1 MNMPTI
7 VPRLNL
13 HDTVTTAIRGMILD
27 GVLVPGQKIAE
38 RALCDRFGISR
49 TPLREALKVLASE
62 GLIEL
67 LPRRGAIVAQITKAD
82 IRDLFP
88 IMGALEGLA
97 GELACARADARD
109 IQRMRDLHDQMMDSY
124 IRRDEH
130 RYLRQNRKVH
140 ETIFALARNPALS
153 EMYQQVLTRI
163 HACRFILKKCDRD
176 WAVAVAEHAEIMD
189 ALAQRDGARLS
200 QLMRDHIAGT
210 SVRIALASL
219 DGNEERDA
227 V

>member
-1 MNMPTI
+1 MTAPTI

-13 HDTVTTAIRGMILD
+13 HDTVITALRGMILD
-27 GVLVPGQKIAE
+27 GVLTPGEKIAE
-38 RALCDRFGISR
+38 RALCERFGISR

-67 LPRRGAIVAQITKAD
+67 LPRRGAIVAQITEAD

-97 GELACARADARD
+97 GELACARVDARD
-109 IQRMRDLHDQMMDSY
+109 ITHLHELHDQMMDSY
-124 IRRDEH
+124 ARRDEH
-130 RYLRQNRKVH
+130 RYLRQNRKIH

-176 WAVAVAEHAEIMD
+176 WAAAVAEHAEIMD
-189 ALAQRDGARLS
+189 ALTRRDGARLS

-210 SVRIALASL
+210 SARIALASL
-219 DGNEERDA
+219 DEKEERDA